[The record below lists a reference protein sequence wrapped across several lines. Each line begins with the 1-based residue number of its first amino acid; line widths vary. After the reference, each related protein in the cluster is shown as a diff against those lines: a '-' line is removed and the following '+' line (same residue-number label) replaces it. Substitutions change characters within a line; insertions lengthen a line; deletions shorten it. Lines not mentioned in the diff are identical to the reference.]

1 MEDITFLVVDSEGES
16 KQNLVNALSY
26 LKCNRIFTANHGNEA
41 WSILNMRKKVG
52 CVISA
57 WDMPNMNGIALL
69 RIVRA
74 SNLFSELPFFLVTE
88 EITRGQVIEAGEAG
102 TPGII
107 IKPFTMDNFKKN
119 IDSMQQ
125 LRQEFAN
132 LESQKHLEKAKLFLD
147 SEDWA
152 KALAEFKKVLDY
164 TENAEVYYNVGY
176 IKTSQGNYEEAL
188 IAFRKATQINNAFA
202 KAYRGMGE
210 AYKKLGR
217 KTEAEEN
224 LQKAAEIYMNKQM
237 DENAEQVLNEILA
250 INPNTVNVFNSLGIL
265 YRKQGRCQDALTQYK
280 RAQKVDPNEEKILY
294 NIGRCYVEMKDLEKA
309 KEAFVK
315 ALELN
320 PDFEEAKQ
328 ILKALEIGV
337 F

>member
-1 MEDITFLVVDSEGES
+1 MEDITFLIVDNETES
-16 KQNLVNALSY
+16 QQNMVNALSY
-26 LKCNRIFTANHGNEA
+26 LKYNTIYTANHGNEA
-41 WSILNMRKKVG
+41 WSILNMGKKVG
-52 CVISA
+52 CIISV
-57 WDMPNMNGIALL
+57 WDMPNMTGIALL
-69 RIVRA
+69 RIVRG
-74 SNLFSELPFFLVTE
+74 SDHFSDLPFFLVTDK
-88 EITRGQVIEAGEAG
+88 ITRAQVIEAGEAG
-102 TPGII
+102 TTGIML
-107 IKPFTMDNFKKN
+107 KPFTMDSFKKK
-119 IDSMQQ
+119 IDSIKQ
-125 LRQEFAN
+125 LRHEFAN
-132 LESQKHLEKAKLFLD
+132 LESKKHLEKAKLYLD
-147 SEDWA
+147 NKDWD
-152 KALAEFKKVLDY
+152 KALAEFKQVLEY

-237 DENAEQVLNEILA
+237 DENAEQVLNEILQ

-265 YRKQGRCQDALTQYK
+265 YRKQGRFQDALTQYQ

-294 NIGRCYVEMKDLEKA
+294 NIGRCYLEMKNLEEAKKA
-309 KEAFVK
+309 FAK

-320 PDFEEAKQ
+320 PNFEEANQ
-328 ILKALEIGV
+328 MLKAIEIGV

>member
-1 MEDITFLVVDSEGES
+1 MEDITYLIVDSEGES

-26 LKCNRIFTANHGNEA
+26 LKCNRVFTANHGNEA

-57 WDMPNMNGIALL
+57 WDMPNMSGIALL

-74 SNLFSELPFFLVTE
+74 SDLFSELPFFLVTE

-102 TPGII
+102 TTGII
-107 IKPFTMDNFKKN
+107 IKPFTMENFKNK

-147 SEDWA
+147 SEDWD
-152 KALAEFKKVLDY
+152 KALSEFKKVLDY

-217 KTEAEEN
+217 TTEAEEN

-237 DENAEQVLNEILA
+237 DENAEQVLNEILK

-265 YRKQGRCQDALTQYK
+265 YRKQGRCKDALMQYQ

-294 NIGRCYVEMKDLEKA
+294 NIGRCYVEMKDLKKA
-309 KEAFVK
+309 KEAFSQ

-328 ILKALEIGV
+328 ILKALEIGI

>member
-1 MEDITFLVVDSEGES
+1 MEDITYLIVDSEGES
-16 KQNLVNALSY
+16 KQNLLNALSY

-41 WSILNMRKKVG
+41 WSILNMRKNVG
-52 CVISA
+52 CLISA

-74 SNLFSELPFFLVTE
+74 SDHFSDLPFFLVTD
-88 EITRGQVIEAGEAG
+88 EITRAQVIEAGEAG
-102 TPGII
+102 TTGII
-107 IKPFTMDNFKKN
+107 IKPFTMENFKKK
-119 IDSMQQ
+119 IDSIQQ
-125 LRQEFAN
+125 LRHEFAN
-132 LESQKHLEKAKLFLD
+132 LESQKHLDKAKLYLD
-147 SEDWA
+147 KNDWA

-217 KTEAEEN
+217 TTEAEES

-237 DENAEQVLNEILA
+237 DENAEQVLNEILK

-265 YRKQGRCQDALTQYK
+265 YRKQGRCQDALMQYK

-309 KEAFVK
+309 KEAFAK
-315 ALELN
+315 AVELN
-320 PDFEEAKQ
+320 PDFEEANQ